1 MAGNITFVNGQGGLG
16 RPLAG
21 EDFISGLL
29 YYTAT
34 LPSGYSSSDR
44 IKKFF
49 SVADAENAGITNTY
63 SDATAAVAKW
73 VISAYGATGDTVTI
87 KVTEPNGV
95 VVNLF
100 LTSKRELFTLPSLK
114 QNTLK
119 KTSSLLMFNKS
130 DYDWY
135 FYHYLRIALT
145 YCEWVF

>member
-49 SVADAENAGITNTY
+49 SVADT
-63 SDATAAVAKW
+63 
-73 VISAYGATGDTVTI
+73 ISNNNQLSLIEQI
-87 KVTEPNGV
+87 KEI
-95 VVNLF
+95 
-100 LTSKRELFTLPSLK
+100 EQ
-114 QNTLK
+114 QNK
-119 KTSSLLMFNKS
+119 
-130 DYDWY
+130 
-135 FYHYLRIALT
+135 
-145 YCEWVF
+145 